1 MSSPDPT
8 APPAPVDAPAAPL
21 PPKQPGPVN
30 PLNPA
35 LLGNV
40 AVLGSFVM
48 ALASLIVMCILAI
61 IYDGAYSQA
70 LLQITQTIVYA
81 SMGVGGAT
89 TLAHVVRRQTL

>member
-8 APPAPVDAPAAPL
+8 SPPPVETPPAPPTGKPA
-21 PPKQPGPVN
+21 GPTN

-35 LLGNV
+35 LLANV
-40 AVLGSFVM
+40 SVIGSFIL

-70 LLQITQTIVYA
+70 LLAIAQTIVYA
-81 SMGVGGAT
+81 SMGVGGGT
-89 TLAHVVRRQTL
+89 TLAHVLRRSQ